1 MYNYISC
8 NIPFENLVGVDG
20 GIRFGSIGKAL
31 GGFRRSGSRRGG
43 FGTSKYV
50 APRRSG
56 TRSRWASARNSFRR
70 QSSRSVGSRA
80 SPARFG
86 KVGRAYGRR
95 KSPSASAARAQNGKG
110 SKWDSMRSKGNRP
123 PGMKTVTAA
132 DNKNAKKI
140 QEPSNTG
147 KPKDLTREEKKKVEN
162 SWTKPQPQSG
172 KPADTPHEKEKK
184 NSFLSRLKSD
194 RCGMDCALQGAGLA
208 LQVGDFIRFGL
219 EQKFANDRMLAEKQ
233 LYEKKRLDAIKDKET
248 YSDNGKKPTN
258 RKF

>member
-43 FGTSKYV
+43 YGTSKYV

-56 TRSRWASARNSFRR
+56 TRSRWASARNSLAFRR
-70 QSSRSVGSRA
+70 QSSSSVGSRA
-80 SPARFG
+80 SAARFG
-86 KVGRAYGRR
+86 KVGRAFGRR
-95 KSPSASAARAQNGKG
+95 KSPSAGAARAQNGKG
-110 SKWDSMRSKGNRP
+110 SKWDSLRSKGNRP

-147 KPKDLTREEKKKVEN
+147 KPKKLTPEEKKKEEN
-162 SWTKPQPQSG
+162 SWTKPHPQSG
-172 KPADTPHEKEKK
+172 KPADTP
-184 NSFLSRLKSD
+184 
-194 RCGMDCALQGAGLA
+194 Q
-208 LQVGDFIRFGL
+208 
-219 EQKFANDRMLAEKQ
+219 EQKKKKIEEK
-233 LYEKKRLDAIKDKET
+233 
-248 YSDNGKKPTN
+248 N
-258 RKF
+258 